1 MRSPHN
7 SAGLA
12 GLQAGLR
19 YGRAEHA
26 LCLEAL
32 CSSWSRFHVGPGL
45 WLGESL
51 EATLGE
57 SGMRKGYGDLFDENA
72 AGLGK
77 SKARA

>member
-1 MRSPHN
+1 MRSLHN

-32 CSSWSRFHVGPGL
+32 CSSWSRVPCGTRALAG
-45 WLGESL
+45 GTL

-57 SGMRKGYGDLFDENA
+57 SGMHKGYGDLLDENA